1 MNKKLQVFVS
11 STYTDLIEERQATVQ
26 AILDAGHIPAGMEL
40 FKAGKSQINTIRK
53 WIDESDVYIVIL
65 GGRYGAI
72 EETSGLSY
80 TELEYRYAL
89 SKNIPAFAIVLD
101 DSFLFTKA
109 ATHGRDAIFEKNN
122 TDMFNSFKS
131 LIVSKIVRFVRN
143 TSEIMSAVHIILN
156 ESSILESSIGW
167 IRTSNEPTANN
178 FIQEIFK
185 QNSNLLNS
193 ILNST
198 DIEQKFKHY
207 FDIYNS
213 FDIKS
218 ISNVTTNKCIVD
230 PLGNPISD
238 IKNIRIDVSEVNDWM
253 LNELNKNPTDLY
265 KLSPRRFEE
274 LIAEVLMR
282 KGYNVELTPATRD
295 GGKDIYVAHK
305 DDLGSFLY
313 LVECKHY
320 EPPRKVGVSVIRDLY
335 GVLSKEK
342 ATYGIVVTTS
352 DFTKPAQEFQQ
363 DIKFQMSLKNFNSIQ
378 KWICDVT

>member
-11 STYTDLIEERQATVQ
+11 STYTDLIEERQAAVQ

-40 FKAGKSQINTIRK
+40 FKAGKSQMNTIRN
-53 WIDESDVYIVIL
+53 WIDESDIYILIL

-72 EETSGLSY
+72 EEGSGLSY

-89 SKNIPAFAIVLD
+89 SKSMPVFAIVLED
-101 DSFLFTKA
+101 NFLFTKA
-109 ATHGRDAIFEKNN
+109 ASNGKDAIFENNN

-131 LIVSKIVRFVRN
+131 LILSKIVRFVKN
-143 TSEIMSAVHIILN
+143 TSEIMIAVHTILN

-193 ILNST
+193 ILNSS

-218 ISNVTTNKCIVD
+218 ISNVTANKCIVD

-238 IKNIRIDVSEVNDWM
+238 IKNIRIDVSEINDWM

-265 KLSPRRFEE
+265 KLSSRRFEE
-274 LIAEVLMR
+274 LVAEVLMR
-282 KGYNVELTPATRD
+282 KGYSVELTPATRD
-295 GGKDIYVAHK
+295 GGKDIYVARK

-320 EPPRKVGVSVIRDLY
+320 DPSHKVGVSVIRDLY

>member
-1 MNKKLQVFVS
+1 M
-11 STYTDLIEERQATVQ
+11 
-26 AILDAGHIPAGMEL
+26 
-40 FKAGKSQINTIRK
+40 
-53 WIDESDVYIVIL
+53 
-65 GGRYGAI
+65 
-72 EETSGLSY
+72 
-80 TELEYRYAL
+80 
-89 SKNIPAFAIVLD
+89 FAIVLD

-131 LIVSKIVRFVRN
+131 LILSKIVRFVRN